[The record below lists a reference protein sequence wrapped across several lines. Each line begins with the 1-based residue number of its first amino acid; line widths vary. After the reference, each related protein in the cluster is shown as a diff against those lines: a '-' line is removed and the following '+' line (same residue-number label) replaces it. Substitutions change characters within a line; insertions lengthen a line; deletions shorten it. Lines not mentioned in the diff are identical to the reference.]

1 MTLWPHSKKKHL
13 TPHWMHSLMN
23 DKGEAEKIL
32 AVMNGLEALDYRSR
46 LILLLVIILLGINIV
61 MVVWQL
67 AF

>member
-1 MTLWPHSKKKHL
+1 
-13 TPHWMHSLMN
+13 MN

-32 AVMNGLEALDYRSR
+32 VVMNGLEALDYRSR
-46 LILLLVIILLGINIV
+46 LILLLVIILLGINTV